1 MSDITVI
8 NDSEQSSLV
17 TNGLAKNGELY
28 LKAAGSTDAG
38 AIIVYD
44 SGAWRTF
51 TNEYVAPSAD
61 YTLDSDYSLPSSSAP
76 LLHLDASELSLSDGA
91 SVTTW
96 ADKSGN
102 SYDFT
107 GSGSTAPVFKTS
119 GRLNHNTVLFDGSD
133 DFMSNASVLGQ
144 FSDEDVTLVAV
155 FHQYDTDTQVDI
167 FDTGSQSGGD
177 RLSPDYSSAFLS
189 TRINDVAQNYVKPL
203 YGNNIFGLRI
213 DSTTPSYEL
222 SYNRGIQYQTG
233 SYSFGVTST
242 MSIGGGNSSY
252 KFNGEIS
259 EVLLFNKALSDE
271 DWGTVHSYLS
281 AKYLAPSKN
290 VLAGSYALDGT
301 YSVTSSPTFHFSPE
315 LDYLYKTDRTQASSN
330 DDAIMGWKDKSRGGF
345 LTAKESAL
353 TPVLKTNHING
364 NNALYFNGDVLLG
377 EAMHAFES
385 YTGDGTLIFAFD
397 PNGDSSNAPIQ
408 FGRGTSGGRFINSSS
423 TGYHYLLNGATRT
436 SNSAHGLDINNPNIS
451 IITANSSANTYEV
464 FGNGGT
470 AAYTSTFR
478 NTGIS
483 NARNYFHV
491 GAGNNAGTAYP
502 LNGYMYEILFF
513 DSALSDSDI
522 NSVGGYLGAK
532 YGISYTNI

>member
-1 MSDITVI
+1 MATLDTVATRPSG
-8 NDSEQSSLV
+8 DSH
-17 TNGLAKNGELY
+17 
-28 LKAAGSTDAG
+28 AAGKAYFETSTNQFIVWNGSSWIELDSDGTGAAG
-38 AIIVYD
+38 
-44 SGAWRTF
+44 
-51 TNEYVAPSAD
+51 
-61 YTLDSDYSLPSSSAP
+61 YTLDSNHEIPLDSAP
-76 LLHLDASELSLSDGA
+76 LLHLDASDLSLSDGA

-102 SYDFT
+102 GYDFT

-119 GRLNHNTVLFDGSD
+119 GRLNHNTVLFDGTD

-189 TRINDVAQNYVKPL
+189 TRIIEVDQNFTKPF
-203 YGNNIFGLRI
+203 YNNNIFGLRI
-213 DSTTPSYEL
+213 DSSTPSYEL
-222 SYNRGIQYQTG
+222 FYNQGSQYQTG
-233 SYSFGVTST
+233 SYSFGVAST
-242 MSIGGGNSSY
+242 MSIGGGNTSY

-259 EVLLFNKALSDE
+259 EVLLFNKALSDD
-271 DWGTVHSYLS
+271 DWNTVHNYLS
-281 AKYLAPSKN
+281 AKYLASTKT
-290 VLAGSYALDGT
+290 VLSGNYTLDST
-301 YSVTSSPTFHFSPE
+301 YSVSASPTFHFSPE
-315 LDYLYKTDRTQASSN
+315 LDYLYKTDRTQASAN
-330 DDAIMGWKDKSRGGF
+330 DDTVLGWKDKSRGVF
-345 LTAKESAL
+345 LTANDSAL
-353 TPVLKTNHING
+353 APVLKTNHING

-385 YTGDGTLIFAFD
+385 YTGDGTLIFAFN
-397 PNGDSSNAPIQ
+397 PNSDSSNAPIQ

-423 TGYHYLLNGATRT
+423 TGYHYLLNGTTRT

-513 DSALSDSDI
+513 DSALSDADM
-522 NSVGGYLGAK
+522 NAVGGYLGAK
-532 YGISYTNI
+532 YGISYTDI